1 MNTYTTNTYT
11 MNTVDYKQMKEQ
23 IKNIKSTFK
32 NIRKHIDGEKSHKK
46 SEEIDDLRNE
56 LNKTKSALDAAQQSI
71 YQLIGGLYNP
81 ETQGQT
87 LEKQINVLYETD
99 VEDNVIG
106 ESTWPTTRQ
115 GDANEKR
122 IEELEKK
129 VEASQQVIYQLIGGL
144 LHKDLQPS
152 QIELFTRILYC
163 QEVDDRIFKA
173 CELEDQ
179 GFITH
184 QGMQNEE
191 RIDWLENNMNH
202 MVKRIKK
209 GKKLRTFY

>member
-1 MNTYTTNTYT
+1 MSYTVNA
-11 MNTVDYKQMKEQ
+11 VDYKQMKEQ

-32 NIRKHIDGEKSHKK
+32 NIRKHIDGEKSGITHKK
-46 SEEIDDLRNE
+46 SEEIEGLRKE
-56 LNKTKSALDAAQQSI
+56 LEKTKTALGAAQQSI

-81 ETQGQT
+81 NTQGQT
-87 LEKQINVLYETD
+87 LENQINVLLETD
-99 VEDNVIG
+99 IEDNVIG
-106 ESTWPTTRQ
+106 ESKWPTTRQ

-163 QEVDDRIFKA
+163 EELNDEIFKA

-191 RIDWLENNMNH
+191 RIDWLEYNMNH

>member
-1 MNTYTTNTYT
+1 MNA
-11 MNTVDYKQMKEQ
+11 VDYKQMKEQ

-32 NIRKHIDGEKSHKK
+32 NIKKHIDGEKSGITHQK
-46 SEEIDDLRNE
+46 SGEIDDLRNE
-56 LNKTKSALDAAQQSI
+56 LEKTKSALDAAQQSI

-81 ETQGQT
+81 KTQGKT
-87 LEKQINVLYETD
+87 LEKDINVLLGNHVDT
-99 VEDNVIG
+99 VITG
-106 ESTWPTTRQ
+106 ESKWPTTRQ

-144 LHKDLQPS
+144 FHRSIQPS
-152 QIELFTRILYC
+152 QLELYERILYC
-163 QEVDDRIFKA
+163 EETSDELYAA
-173 CELEDQ
+173 CELEEQ

-191 RIDWLENNMNH
+191 RIDWLEYNMN
-202 MVKRIKK
+202 MLVERIKK
-209 GKKLRTFY
+209 GKKLHKLY

>member
-1 MNTYTTNTYT
+1 MNA
-11 MNTVDYKQMKEQ
+11 VDYKQMKEQ

-32 NIRKHIDGEKSHKK
+32 NIREHIDGEKSGITYQK

-56 LNKTKSALDAAQQSI
+56 LEKTKSALDAAQQSI

-81 ETQGQT
+81 ETQGQM

-99 VEDNVIG
+99 VEENVIG

-152 QIELFTRILYC
+152 QVELFTRILYC
-163 QEVDDRIFKA
+163 QETSDELHTA

-184 QGMQNEE
+184 QGMQNED
-191 RIDWLENNMNH
+191 RINWLENNMNVL
-202 MVKRIKK
+202 VKRIKK